1 MRRIRLS
8 IVGGIMLPAVYIML
22 LLALINIAS
31 FIFRFSGRGT
41 PLHALAESLES
52 VLSFPVSW
60 PSYIYF
66 HYSPPDPEFMA
77 FTGFEFGN
85 IVSVVVGNF
94 MLYAIVSYGALSL
107 YRGRRI

>member
-1 MRRIRLS
+1 MRRIGLS
-8 IVGGIMLPAVYIML
+8 IVGGILLPVAYIVL

-31 FIFRFSGRGT
+31 FVFRLSGHGT
-41 PLHALAESLES
+41 PLQVLAESLEP
-52 VLSFPVSW
+52 VLSFPISW

-66 HYSPPDPEFMA
+66 HYFPPDPEFIA

-85 IVSVVVGNF
+85 IVSMVAGNF
-94 MLYAIVSYGALSL
+94 MLYAIVTYCASSF